1 MATVIRNNV
10 SIRNEINRIGEVDK
24 MPTHIQQM
32 LYEIQLKAGIPQ
44 KLMEMQGLIN
54 DETTKKEKKE
64 NE

>member
-1 MATVIRNNV
+1 MITKLYTKGMV
-10 SIRNEINRIGEVDK
+10 EV
-24 MPTHIQQM
+24 PPHIQQM

-54 DETTKKEKKE
+54 DETTKEEKKE